1 MRADQSSPLL
11 FCAGAWLAQETNQDQ
26 WIQVDLQT
34 PHRIESVTTQ
44 GRPGTQNDWVT
55 SYYVS
60 HSQDGTSWEEISTL
74 FEANEDSYAKK
85 TNRLPDNIVARYIR
99 LRPNSWN
106 TRIAM
111 RFDVTGCA
119 LQGRTLVYTLNVKIM
134 SSLLQLGY
142 TVQQI
147 YKSWMQK
154 EGYIFFVITF
164 AP

>member
-1 MRADQSSPLL
+1 M
-11 FCAGAWLAQETNQDQ
+11 
-26 WIQVDLQT
+26 
-34 PHRIESVTTQ
+34 
-44 GRPGTQNDWVT
+44 T

-154 EGYIFFVITF
+154 EGYIFFCYNVCTVKNIDTVFFYMSYRFREIRDVIFTC
-164 AP
+164 P